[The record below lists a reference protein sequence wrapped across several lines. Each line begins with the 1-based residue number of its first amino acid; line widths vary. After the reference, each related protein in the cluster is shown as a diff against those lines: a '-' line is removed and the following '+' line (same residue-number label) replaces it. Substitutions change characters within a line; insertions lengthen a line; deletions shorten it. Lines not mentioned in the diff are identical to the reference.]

1 CLDQIRTR
9 LRANPLA
16 IQIPIGAEDGFE
28 GVVDLIRMKAIYWD
42 METQGMKF
50 EYRDIPASLRDEAL
64 KHRAKMIEV
73 AAEANDTLMHKYLE
87 GEQLSDQEIRAG
99 LRERSIRNE
108 IVLCMCGTAF
118 KNKGVQA
125 LLDAVI
131 EFMPS
136 PIEMP
141 DVKGINDDG
150 EPATRCATSTRSSRS
165 RKWSSPRRS
174 SRWRWSRRP
183 RPTRKR
189 WAWRCSASPRKT
201 PRSVCIPTRS
211 PDRRSSPAWAS
222 CTWRSSSIA

>member
-1 CLDQIRTR
+1 PLGLHVPVDGLHADEIDDALEAVLGPDWNLDR
-9 LRANPLA
+9 LRVNPLS
-16 IQIPIGAEDGFE
+16 IQNPIGAADGLE

-64 KHRAKMIEV
+64 KHRTKMIEV

-125 LLDAVI
+125 LLD
-131 EFMPS
+131 
-136 PIEMP
+136 
-141 DVKGINDDG
+141 
-150 EPATRCATSTRSSRS
+150 
-165 RKWSSPRRS
+165 
-174 SRWRWSRRP
+174 
-183 RPTRKR
+183 
-189 WAWRCSASPRKT
+189 
-201 PRSVCIPTRS
+201 
-211 PDRRSSPAWAS
+211 
-222 CTWRSSSIA
+222 

>member
-1 CLDQIRTR
+1 
-9 LRANPLA
+9 
-16 IQIPIGAEDGFE
+16 
-28 GVVDLIRMKAIYWD
+28 
-42 METQGMKF
+42 
-50 EYRDIPASLRDEAL
+50 
-64 KHRAKMIEV
+64 MIEV

-87 GEQLSDQEIRAG
+87 GEQLSDKEIRAG

-150 EPATRCATSTRSSRS
+150 EPATRKRATRSRSPRSPSRSSTTRSSA
-165 RKWSSPRRS
+165 
-174 SRWRWSRRP
+174 
-183 RPTRKR
+183 T
-189 WAWRCSASPRKT
+189 
-201 PRSVCIPTRS
+201 
-211 PDRRSSPAWAS
+211 
-222 CTWRSSSIA
+222 